1 MSYSPHQLAYFANQ
15 LTRRAASNSMD
26 RMAGALLDAQVDLN
40 PHQID
45 AALFA
50 TSNPLSK
57 GAILADEVGLGKT
70 IEAGLLIAQKW
81 AERKRRILVI
91 TPANLRK
98 QWHQE
103 LADKFG
109 IAAGLLEAK
118 SYRQAIKDGA
128 TNPFDLAG
136 NGATVLI
143 CSYQFAAGKARD
155 VQSVPWDLVVIDE
168 AHRLRNVYKPEN
180 KTARILR
187 DALTLPHKVL
197 LTATPLQNSLL
208 ELFGLVSFIDE
219 KVFGDLDSFRSQF
232 GQLKD
237 AASFD
242 ALKNRIA
249 PICKRTLRRQVEAY
263 VKYTRRIPMLQEFVP
278 GADETRLYNYVSE
291 FLQRPSLY
299 ALPNSQRQ
307 LIALVL
313 RKLLASSTFAIA
325 GALETLIKRLGQ
337 TLDEKAAT
345 TDLADELDQDYE
357 ALDELADESKQMS
370 DAVADGSTKA
380 STAAEIAA
388 IRAEVGEL
396 ESFRNLAI
404 SITENAKGTALLQA
418 LNVAFKKLDELGAA
432 KKAIVFTESRRTQEY
447 LLKLLAS
454 TDHGPGVVLFN
465 GSNTDAKAK
474 EIYAE
479 WIARHTGTDRVSGS
493 RTADTRAALVD
504 YFREQ
509 GSIMIAT
516 EAGAEGINLQFCSMV
531 INYDLPW
538 NPQRIEQRI
547 GRCHRY
553 GQKHDV
559 VVVNFLNRDND
570 ADRRVYELLAQK
582 FQLFDGVFG
591 ASDEVLGAVESGVDF
606 ERRIA
611 EIYQTCRHPEAIH
624 TAFEQL
630 QLDLAGEISDA
641 MLNAR
646 KALLENFDEDVQ
658 ERLRLRNMD
667 ARASLGRLERLLMRF
682 TRAAL
687 NGQASFD
694 EDDAGFVLH
703 RLPSFLAYPQ
713 MTQISTDS
721 GQANNLRESAKSADD
736 MNIPLGR
743 YELPR
748 RSEEAHIYRMAHPLA
763 QGLIDHAQRAPLTP
777 SKLML
782 DYEAYGAKVSVI
794 EALRGQTGTLMVQHL
809 RIQSLGATE
818 EHLLAAAIDA
828 GGNVFDADVT
838 DRLLGMPGHTV
849 PLPRVDSS
857 PVQPSL
863 SDDLAPAQQ
872 SMLDFATANVPIPPA
887 LQQQI
892 DQQKAL
898 VITDLESRNLTFF
911 SQETE
916 KLDAWADDLKV
927 GLEREI
933 KDLDRQIKEARTK
946 SKGAATLA
954 DKLQA
959 QKEQRE
965 LEGQRDKK
973 RRELF
978 DRQDQIQ
985 ARRDSLID
993 ELERQLGQ
1001 QVTTTRLFA
1010 VEWELQ

>member
-1 MSYSPHQLAYFANQ
+1 MSYSPHQLAYFAHQ

-70 IEAGLLIAQKW
+70 IEAGLLIAQRW
-81 AERKRRILVI
+81 AERKRRILII

-109 IAAGLLEAK
+109 ITASILESR
-118 SYRQAIKDGA
+118 SYRQALKDGA
-128 TNPFDLAG
+128 QNPFDGHGKGGTL
-136 NGATVLI
+136 LI
-143 CSYQFAAGKARD
+143 CSYQFAAGKANQ

-208 ELFGLVSFIDE
+208 ELYGLISFVDE
-219 KVFGDLDSFRSQF
+219 RVFGDLDSFRAQF
-232 GQLKD
+232 GQLKE
-237 AASFD
+237 AASRVCQLS
-242 ALKNRIA
+242 ALKNRIQ

-278 GADETRLYNYVSE
+278 GADETRLYNDVSE

-307 LIALVL
+307 LITLVL

-325 GALETLIKRLGQ
+325 GALETLIKRLSGQLSGQLSQ
-337 TLDEKAAT
+337 TLDDKAAS
-345 TDLADELDQDYE
+345 TDLAEELDQDYE
-357 ALDELADESKQMS
+357 ALDELADES
-370 DAVADGSTKA
+370 DAAADASTKA
-380 STAAEIAA
+380 TNETTAAAEIAA
-388 IRAEVGEL
+388 IRAEVSEL

-432 KKAIVFTESRRTQEY
+432 KKALVFTESRRTQDY
-447 LLKLLAS
+447 LLKLLAG
-454 TDHGPGVVLFN
+454 TEYGPGVVLFN
-465 GSNTDAKAK
+465 GSNSDAKAK
-474 EIYAE
+474 EIYTA
-479 WIARHTGTDRVSGS
+479 WIARHAGTDRVTGS

-504 YFREQ
+504 YFRDFSGKS

-553 GQKHDV
+553 GQKVDV
-559 VVVNFLNRDND
+559 VVVNFLNRDNE
-570 ADRRVYELLAQK
+570 ADRRVYQLLAQK

-641 MLNAR
+641 MLGAR
-646 KALLENFDEDVQ
+646 KALLENFDEEVQ
-658 ERLRLRNMD
+658 ERLRLRNLD
-667 ARASLGRLERLLMRF
+667 ARASLGKLERLLMRF

-687 NGQASFD
+687 NGHASFD
-694 EDDAGFVLH
+694 HDDTGFLLH
-703 RLPSFLAYPQ
+703 SLPSPACG
-713 MTQISTDS
+713 S
-721 GQANNLRESAKSADD
+721 GAGGEG
-736 MNIPLGR
+736 IPLGR

-748 RSEEAHIYRMAHPLA
+748 RSEEAHIYRLGHPLA
-763 QGLIDHAQRAPLTP
+763 QGLIDQAQRAPLSP
-777 SKLML
+777 SKLVF

-794 EALRGQTGTLMVQHL
+794 EGLRGKQGVLAVQHL

-818 EHLLAAAIDA
+818 EHLLAAATDTYGAAYDQDI
-828 GGNVFDADVT
+828 T
-838 DRLLGMPGHTV
+838 DRLLGMPGRAT
-849 PLPRVDSS
+849 PLPRADNASV
-857 PVQPSL
+857 
-863 SDDLAPAQQ
+863 QQ
-872 SMLDFATANVPIPPA
+872 SASSDQALSQQDMLDFAAANVPIPPT

-892 DQQKAL
+892 DQQKAR
-898 VITDLESRNLTFF
+898 VITDLESRNLSFF
-911 SQETE
+911 TQETE

-933 KDLDRQIKEARTK
+933 KELDRQIKEARTR

-959 QKEQRE
+959 QKEQRD

-978 DRQDQIQ
+978 NRQDEIQ
-985 ARRDSLID
+985 ARRDQLIE

-1001 QVTTTRLFA
+1001 KISQRTLFCC
-1010 VEWELQ
+1010 EWVVQ

>member
-1 MSYSPHQLAYFANQ
+1 MTYSPHQLAYFAHQ

-109 IAAGLLEAK
+109 ITAGLLEAK

-128 TNPFDLAG
+128 TNPFDVAG
-136 NGATVLI
+136 NGATVVI
-143 CSYQFAAGKARD
+143 CSYQFAAGKAKE

-187 DALTLPHKVL
+187 DALMLPHKVL

-208 ELFGLVSFIDE
+208 ELYGLVSFVDE
-219 KVFGDLDSFRSQF
+219 RVFGDLDSFRVQF

-242 ALKNRIA
+242 TLKNRIA

-278 GADETRLYNYVSE
+278 GADETKLYNYVSE

-307 LIALVL
+307 LITLVL

-337 TLDEKAAT
+337 TLEEKAT
-345 TDLADELDQDYE
+345 STNLADELDQDYE
-357 ALDELADESKQMS
+357 ALDELADEL
-370 DAVADGSTKA
+370 DAVADGSTKVT
-380 STAAEIAA
+380 SAAEIAA
-388 IRAEVGEL
+388 IRAEIGEI

-447 LLKLLAS
+447 LLKLLAG
-454 TDHGPGVVLFN
+454 TDHGAGVVLFN

-479 WIARHTGTDRVSGS
+479 WIARHAGTDRVSGS

-687 NGQASFD
+687 NGHASFD
-694 EDDAGFVLH
+694 EDDTGFLLSSLPDGLH
-703 RLPSFLAYPQ
+703 E
-713 MTQISTDS
+713 
-721 GQANNLRESAKSADD
+721 ESSIA
-736 MNIPLGR
+736 IPLGR

-763 QGLIDHAQRAPLTP
+763 QGLIELAQRAPLAA
-777 SKLML
+777 SKLLL
-782 DYEAYGAKVSVI
+782 DYEAYGTKVSVI
-794 EALRGQTGTLMVQHL
+794 EALRGKNGALMVQHL
-809 RIQSLGATE
+809 RIHSLGATE

-828 GGNVFDADVT
+828 DGNVFDADVT

-849 PLPRVDSS
+849 PLPRVDSA
-857 PVQPSL
+857 PVQQPL

-872 SMLDFATANVPIPPA
+872 NMLDFAAANVPIPPA

-892 DQQKAL
+892 DQQKSVVL
-898 VITDLESRNLTFF
+898 TDLESRNLTFF

-959 QKEQRE
+959 QKEQRD

-978 DRQDQIQ
+978 NRQDEIQ
-985 ARRDSLID
+985 ARRDQLID
-993 ELERQLGQ
+993 ELESQLSQ
-1001 QVTTTRLFA
+1001 KIEQRTLFSC
-1010 VEWELQ
+1010 EWELR